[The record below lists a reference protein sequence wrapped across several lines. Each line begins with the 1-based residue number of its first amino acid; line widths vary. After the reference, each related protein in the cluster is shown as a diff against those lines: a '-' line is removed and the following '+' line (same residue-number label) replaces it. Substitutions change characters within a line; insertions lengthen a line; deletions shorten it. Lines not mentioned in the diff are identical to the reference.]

1 MFLHHKHRIN
11 LYYEVHLIIDTSDWL
26 GLSVFKTF
34 WIEYHD
40 VFAILFSILTTNTI
54 IYMHYKHNYVWT
66 LNSDILNFIEHR
78 DVTHNFESV
87 PTKDHFSSIKFL
99 SRRFQCDHYQ
109 NMHNLNNLTE
119 RKKINRKPEIISFA
133 TEICRPFG
141 SMIPVSCVLSLCNF
155 RTSGIITC
163 TLILCYLCV
172 VVIYY
177 HDMGIHWM

>member
-54 IYMHYKHNYVWT
+54 IYMHYKHKYVWT

-109 NMHNLNNLTE
+109 NMHNLNKLTE
-119 RKKINRKPEIISFA
+119 RKKINRKPEMTFSRAMQIFSHLNSQFK
-133 TEICRPFG
+133 
-141 SMIPVSCVLSLCNF
+141 
-155 RTSGIITC
+155 
-163 TLILCYLCV
+163 YLYINYVGCFTFNGFPC
-172 VVIYY
+172 
-177 HDMGIHWM
+177 HGNK